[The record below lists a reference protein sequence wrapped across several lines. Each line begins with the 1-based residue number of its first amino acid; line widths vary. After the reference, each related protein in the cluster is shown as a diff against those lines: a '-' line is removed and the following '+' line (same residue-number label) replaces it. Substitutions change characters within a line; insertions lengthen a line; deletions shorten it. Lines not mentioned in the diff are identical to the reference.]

1 MRKQIVI
8 LLSLCLL
15 GACASFGVKQV
26 PSEARGHKRVDYFS
40 AGQERVAFKAIA
52 QLDDGYLSG
61 VLRIKKIGPQDYDVL
76 LMGEGAY
83 KYLEAVVSPSGV
95 AYKYIF
101 KDADTSLARSRV
113 EQFLRLLLDE
123 PGTFASYRVK
133 DGMEVLTYKTRDGKT
148 RLTYPQGAQFP
159 SSASSSTL
167 LNTAEVTYEQYT
179 PYGTEGDLEI
189 PHLLVYKDGNITLDL
204 ELISIK

>member
-15 GACASFGVKQV
+15 GACASFGVKQI
-26 PSEARGHKRVDYFS
+26 PAQARGHKRVDYFS

-76 LMGEGAY
+76 LMGDGAY

-133 DGMEVLTYKTRDGKT
+133 DGMEVLTYKNQK
-148 RLTYPQGAQFP
+148 QFP
-159 SSASSSTL
+159 SEASSSTL
-167 LNTAEVTYEQYT
+167 LNTADITYEQYT
-179 PYGTEGDLEI
+179 PYGAEGDLEI
-189 PHLLVYKDGNITLDL
+189 PHLLIYKDGNITLDL